1 METPD
6 PSNTQPPNSDSPA
19 DITQIFAEAETCLNN
34 FKQEYAKI
42 EAARQTARASRN
54 FTAAVKAESELKKL
68 EEKVEEL
75 EMELAG
81 NVMSTVG
88 DSVKRKLAV
97 MGMQEEFWQFIRYAG
112 LGFVLGVGV
121 KFLIR

>member
-6 PSNTQPPNSDSPA
+6 PSNTQPPNSDSPP

-42 EAARQTARASRN
+42 EAARQTARESRN

-81 NVMSTVG
+81 NVMSTLG

>member
-6 PSNTQPPNSDSPA
+6 PSNPQPQNSDSPP
-19 DITQIFAEAETCLNN
+19 DITQVFAEAETCLNN

-54 FTAAVKAESELKKL
+54 VTAAVKAESEIKKL

-81 NVMSTVG
+81 NVMSTLG